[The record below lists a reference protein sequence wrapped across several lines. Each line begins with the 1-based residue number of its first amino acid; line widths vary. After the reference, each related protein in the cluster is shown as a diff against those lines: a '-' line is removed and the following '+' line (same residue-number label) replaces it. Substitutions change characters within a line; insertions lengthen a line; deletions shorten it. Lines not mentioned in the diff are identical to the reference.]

1 MKRIILTIFALSS
14 LLMAE
19 INWQP
24 NYSTAKEV
32 AKKNGRPMLIVLV
45 SHTCRWCRKLENR
58 TLQNPKVVDYVNKFF
73 VPVMVYRGEG
83 NYPDFIRSSMVPTTF
98 FLTPN
103 EKMIMQPS
111 PGYWEPID
119 YMSDLSLAI
128 KKFKKANSIKR
139 E

>member
-1 MKRIILTIFALSS
+1 MKRVFLAVFTLVS

-19 INWQP
+19 VNWQP
-24 NYSTAKEV
+24 NYNAAKAE
-32 AKKNGRPMLIVLV
+32 AKKSGKPMLVILV

-73 VPVMVYRGEG
+73 VPVIVYRGEG
-83 NYPDFIRSSMVPTTF
+83 DYPDFIRSSMIPTTF

-111 PGYWEPID
+111 VGYWEPVD
-119 YMSDLSLAI
+119 YMSDLRMAI
-128 KKFKKANSIKR
+128 KKFTKEK
-139 E
+139 